1 MTTIEP
7 RKPWEIP
14 VDTSVPWGEAPGDEI
29 VPIAKDAR
37 HLCLEALREQ
47 LTSFTFYRSPDTS
60 FRLSAEAFYL
70 DGVDSEDTFEMP
82 AVAVI
87 GGVELREHAIRPAII
102 ESSKDVFKRGY
113 ALLRMTEHTEE
124 LSLEIWTGTKVERR
138 AILSAID
145 QIFSPVQQSASLRIV
160 LPNYWHQTCRFTLNH
175 IERMNDDGV
184 KNRWRTLVHLTLDF
198 PVVRLIPVAE
208 MLAMVGVVDE

>member
-1 MTTIEP
+1 MTTEP
-7 RKPWEIP
+7 RKPWELP
-14 VDTSVPWGEAPGDEI
+14 TDTSVQWGDAPGDEI
-29 VPIAKDAR
+29 AALSKDAR
-37 HLCLEALREQ
+37 HYCLEALRDR
-47 LTSFTFYRSPDTS
+47 LVAFTFYRSPDVP
-60 FRLSAEAFYL
+60 FRLSPDAFYL

-87 GGVELREHAIRPAII
+87 GGVELREHLIRPAII
-102 ESSKDVFKRGY
+102 ESSKDVYKKGY
-113 ALLRMTEHTEE
+113 ALLRLTEHTEE
-124 LSLEIWTGTKVERR
+124 LSLEVWTGTRVERR

-160 LPNYWHQTCRFTLNH
+160 LPNYWHQTCRFTFNH

-184 KNRWRTLVHLTLDF
+184 KNRWRTLIHLTLDF